1 MTGNLDLKAGKGVVV
16 SIHKVQFLGCVMV
29 QVHSDA
35 TFFIYFFC
43 HRYVVEDV
51 FSLPQKNIVSTE
63 KLQPEQVNL
72 NEIGS
77 YDISEYLSHKENIQQ
92 NNTGVEGHIYHNNG
106 ETLTIENDGFD
117 IQSEIIYEIS
127 NQQVISFIKEI
138 IMFNFFC
145 VGFLLQWYF
154 VFHDKFF
161 FCQKLL

>member
-1 MTGNLDLKAGKGVVV
+1 MCDGSSSFRCNFFYIFFFVIDTLLKMCFRSPK
-16 SIHKVQFLGCVMV
+16 
-29 QVHSDA
+29 
-35 TFFIYFFC
+35 
-43 HRYVVEDV
+43 
-51 FSLPQKNIVSTE
+51 KNIVSTE

-127 NQQVISFIKEI
+127 NQQVISFIIEI